1 MLKRYLKR
9 CADKKLKLLDLPR
22 DVIWVVASEYAY
34 VAGDDE
40 FDSYMRKTPWAL
52 RVLLG
57 PGALEENGDAY
68 KVIAEYFR
76 LRRDHPS
83 VTWKSIH
90 AELMAEYDKVTESDK
105 NRRRQGR
112 TPCIVEAAHHI
123 LDRTPATSYT
133 ILELVRDDRPLFATA
148 LACIREVSAPMSGG
162 ETPLHAAASRN
173 LYELT
178 LALLVAKGRN
188 RVDEYDYQGHTP
200 LDIACACGHA
210 DVASL
215 LIAGGASASG
225 VRRRYPSRTF
235 VPDIEETLRIAPPT
249 PPPSPRPKGFMTDE
263 ELLNEMEASFDE
275 TSDDAG
281 DDAGDD
287 ANDDAG
293 DDANDDANDDAGDDA
308 GDE

>member
-22 DVIWVVASEYAY
+22 DVIWAVASEYAY

-90 AELMAEYDKVTESDK
+90 AQLMAEYDKVTESDK

-112 TPCIVEAAHHI
+112 TPCIVEAAHCI

-148 LACIREVSAPMSGG
+148 LACIREVSLPATS
-162 ETPLHAAASRN
+162 TSSRSRFSSQRDATASTR
-173 LYELT
+173 
-178 LALLVAKGRN
+178 
-188 RVDEYDYQGHTP
+188 
-200 LDIACACGHA
+200 
-210 DVASL
+210 
-215 LIAGGASASG
+215 
-225 VRRRYPSRTF
+225 
-235 VPDIEETLRIAPPT
+235 
-249 PPPSPRPKGFMTDE
+249 MTIR
-263 ELLNEMEASFDE
+263 ATHRS
-275 TSDDAG
+275 T
-281 DDAGDD
+281 
-287 ANDDAG
+287 
-293 DDANDDANDDAGDDA
+293 
-308 GDE
+308 